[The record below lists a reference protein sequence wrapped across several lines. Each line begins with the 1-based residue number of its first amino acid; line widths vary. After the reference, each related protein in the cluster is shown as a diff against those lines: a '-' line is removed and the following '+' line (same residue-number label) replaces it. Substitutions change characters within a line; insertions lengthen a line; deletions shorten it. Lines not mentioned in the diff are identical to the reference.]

1 MSAAQIAGRVVAA
14 HQVEDSY
21 ADGFL
26 GCTECGWRGR
36 SLDDFGAHVVA
47 ELASAR
53 IACVQLS
60 EPDATGNYLPGY
72 GRSRVWITAY
82 PGEPGRVADG
92 SSPVSFSVHRIAHLD
107 AFVGALLAAKADIV
121 AGAEATEWPD

>member
-1 MSAAQIAGRVVAA
+1 VSADQIAGHVVAT

-21 ADGFL
+21 TDGTL

-47 ELASAR
+47 DLAAAR
-53 IACVQLS
+53 VICVQLP
-60 EPDATGNYLPGY
+60 EPDKTGNYLPGY
-72 GRSRVWITAY
+72 GRTRVWITAY